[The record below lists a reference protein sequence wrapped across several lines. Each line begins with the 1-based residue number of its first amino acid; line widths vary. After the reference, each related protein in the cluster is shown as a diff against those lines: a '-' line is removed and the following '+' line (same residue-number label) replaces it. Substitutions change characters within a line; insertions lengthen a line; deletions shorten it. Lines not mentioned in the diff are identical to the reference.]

1 MKTGAE
7 NRMESNQR
15 NMQEVTV
22 TYLRPCQISAMD
34 IIGKML
40 EKWDKVFKNRPTK
53 SFKGCFPQILL
64 GPFLSILSQMFN
76 ISYFSKKLHYRLF

>member
-22 TYLRPCQISAMD
+22 TYLRPCQISAMN

-64 GPFLSILSQMFN
+64 GPFLNILSQMFN

>member
-7 NRMESNQR
+7 NRMESNQG

-40 EKWDKVFKNRPTK
+40 EKWDKVFKNRP
-53 SFKGCFPQILL
+53 
-64 GPFLSILSQMFN
+64 
-76 ISYFSKKLHYRLF
+76 SKIF